1 MDTSA
6 SGLCPGCE
14 AADRPAPATDA
25 LHAPA
30 ADALPAPEAAAP
42 PAPAAEALPT
52 PAAVEA
58 TAPGLT
64 APAAAA
70 PPRSPA
76 PVKPLRSIVGLS
88 YGVTGLLVLVAL
100 LDVLAV
106 YAALN
111 SYTVIGD
118 LYTADDE
125 RYDALTATANQ
136 ADMLMYFS
144 ASFSL
149 MALIATGIVFI
160 VWFHRARTNAEV
172 FGPDEQR
179 RTPGWA
185 IGSWFIPIANL
196 WIPRK
201 IAGDIWDASELD
213 KRAPRTVLNAWW
225 TLWIVASL
233 AGRSAERLWER
244 AEEYDAIRRAA
255 LGLAASSVLDLA
267 AAVAAVLFVRRL
279 TAMQH
284 AKAMAGRPRR
294 PDPAAMTAATA
305 ATATS

>member
-1 MDTSA
+1 M
-6 SGLCPGCE
+6 
-14 AADRPAPATDA
+14 
-25 LHAPA
+25 
-30 ADALPAPEAAAP
+30 
-42 PAPAAEALPT
+42 
-52 PAAVEA
+52 
-58 TAPGLT
+58 
-64 APAAAA
+64 
-70 PPRSPA
+70 
-76 PVKPLRSIVGLS
+76 VGLS

-100 LDVLAV
+100 LDALAV

-111 SYTVIGD
+111 SYTVIGE
-118 LYTADDE
+118 LYTADLDQ
-125 RYDALTATANQ
+125 YAALTATANQ
-136 ADMLMYFS
+136 ADTLMYFS
-144 ASFSL
+144 SSFSL
-149 MALIATGIVFI
+149 TALIATGIVFI

-172 FGPDEQR
+172 FGPAEQR

-213 KRAPRTVLNAWW
+213 KRAPRAVLNTWW
-225 TLWIVASL
+225 TLWVLASL

-255 LGLAASSVLDLA
+255 LGLAASSALDLV

-284 AKAMAGRPRR
+284 AKALAGRPRQ
-294 PDPAAMTAATA
+294 PEPAAVT

>member
-1 MDTSA
+1 MA
-6 SGLCPGCE
+6 FG
-14 AADRPAPATDA
+14 AA
-25 LHAPA
+25 
-30 ADALPAPEAAAP
+30 
-42 PAPAAEALPT
+42 
-52 PAAVEA
+52 
-58 TAPGLT
+58 APGLT

-70 PPRSPA
+70 PPSWAPA

-88 YGVTGLLVLVAL
+88 YGVTALLVLVAL
-100 LDVLAV
+100 LDALAV

-111 SYTVIGD
+111 SYAVMGD
-118 LYTADDE
+118 LYAADEE
-125 RYDALTATANQ
+125 RYAALTATANQ

-213 KRAPRTVLNAWW
+213 KRAPRAVLNTWW
-225 TLWIVASL
+225 TLWVVASL
-233 AGRSAERLWER
+233 AGRTAERLWER

-255 LGLAASSVLDLA
+255 LGLAASSVLELV

-284 AKAMAGRPRR
+284 AKALAGRPRQ
-294 PDPAAMTAATA
+294 PQPAAAA
-305 ATATS
+305 S

>member
-6 SGLCPGCE
+6 SGPCPGCE
-14 AADRPAPATDA
+14 AADRPAPA
-25 LHAPA
+25 
-30 ADALPAPEAAAP
+30 AAP
-42 PAPAAEALPT
+42 PAPEPRAFPAPATEALPA
-52 PAAVEA
+52 PAAVDA
-58 TAPGLT
+58 TAPGPT
-64 APAAAA
+64 APGTAA

-100 LDVLAV
+100 LDALAV

-111 SYTVIGD
+111 GYTVMGD
-118 LYTADDE
+118 LSTADEDQ
-125 RYDALTATANQ
+125 YDALAATANQ

-185 IGSWFIPIANL
+185 IGSWFIPLANL

-201 IAGDIWDASELD
+201 IAGDIWDASELG

-225 TLWIVASL
+225 TLWVVASL
-233 AGRSAERLWER
+233 AGRTTERLWER

-255 LGLAASSVLDLA
+255 LGLAASSVLDLV
-267 AAVAAVLFVRRL
+267 AAVAAILFVRRL

-284 AKAMAGRPRR
+284 AKALAGHPRQ
-294 PDPAAMTAATA
+294 PEPATA
-305 ATATS
+305 AVATAAG